1 MKTNTIYI
9 MRANDVF
16 VGLCQD
22 ASTGKTFATAVSQ
35 FAVEKNKL
43 RSKAKIEDN
52 IARRLNQSINKVAR
66 PGKTSRVRRSI
77 EWLDLIDIITANGN
91 KTTPQQQL
99 ALDEKPAPKANKN
112 DQLFMLYKNDNGDW
126 GVKKLGENIFVCT
139 ADEVKTKLLEKTLNN

>member
-52 IARRLNQSINKVAR
+52 VARRLNQAINKVAD
-66 PGKTSRVRRSI
+66 SI
-77 EWLDLIDIITANGN
+77 DQFSYIASLAGLFPQDFENILIDDMNFKNFFTEFNTVLSDFEQAFKNNDTVLIGDLSEYEIC
-91 KTTPQQQL
+91 PRL
-99 ALDEKPAPKANKN
+99 KAISES
-112 DQLFMLYKNDNGDW
+112 LS
-126 GVKKLGENIFVCT
+126 KL
-139 ADEVKTKLLEKTLNN
+139 